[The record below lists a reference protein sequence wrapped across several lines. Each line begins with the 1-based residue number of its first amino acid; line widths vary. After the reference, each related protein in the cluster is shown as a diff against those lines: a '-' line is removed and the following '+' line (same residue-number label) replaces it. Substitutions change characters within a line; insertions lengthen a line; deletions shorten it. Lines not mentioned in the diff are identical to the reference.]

1 MLRLTPSA
9 WDQFRLDCDRSMDQ
23 ADLLPTNVFGIEVCG
38 PCGGQWVVEE
48 NRHGWTVKT
57 AHAGNAPCRI
67 IVSSAVFG
75 ELTSGSK
82 TVAQAFAAGV
92 LLTESD
98 FYHDHDTLH
107 DRTLQL
113 GPSTGLIE
121 GFSKLI
127 AAVQRHAS
135 QVSNKSEVAYVR

>member
-23 ADLLPTNVFGIEVCG
+23 ADLSPANVFGIEVCG

-48 NRHGWTVKT
+48 NSRGWTVRT
-57 AHAGNAPCRI
+57 AHAGNASSRI
-67 IVSSAVFG
+67 IVSSTVFG
-75 ELTSGSK
+75 ELTTGHK
-82 TVAQAFAAGV
+82 TVAQALAAGV

-98 FYHDHDTLH
+98 FYHDHHALQ

-121 GFSKLI
+121 SFSKLI
-127 AAVQRHAS
+127 AAVERHANQATS
-135 QVSNKSEVAYVR
+135 KSEVAHVR